1 MKLEERLIQLR
12 TENDLSQ
19 DDLARMMRISRQT
32 VSRWETGAAIPS
44 VENAKYL
51 SELYGI
57 SVDELLYGA
66 RMPLTVETI
75 PENIAPDQGREKKK
89 LVVLL
94 AVVLAIGVIVG
105 VIWWASTKSVTN
117 TMDAPVNI
125 SELEESDIQCDQ
137 VFNFGNMTDQEGQK

>member
-66 RMPLTVETI
+66 RMSLTAETI
-75 PENIAPDQGREKKK
+75 PENIAPAQSREKKK

-105 VIWWASTKSVTN
+105 VIWWGGKESSIADDILMVSNMVGT
-117 TMDAPVNI
+117 PVDQP
-125 SELEESDIQCDQ
+125 LESFQLSPIE
-137 VFNFGNMTDQEGQK
+137 